1 MREKSDEDYK
11 NENINEDEEEN
22 IIYLLHIFKLI
33 IFYKL

>member
-22 IIYLLHIFKLI
+22 TIYLLYIFKLI
-33 IFYKL
+33 IF